1 MKVSSKNVF
10 FYEAIALIR
19 ENGTD
24 KKNLIGVWESVM
36 HYSLTED
43 QTDVKWQ
50 AFY

>member
-1 MKVSSKNVF
+1 
-10 FYEAIALIR
+10 
-19 ENGTD
+19 
-24 KKNLIGVWESVM
+24 M